1 MTYADTLARIEA
13 ARRAVPEIVAEAR
26 RVALEEARARMVADW
41 PRRTGRSGDAW
52 DVSDRGLVNTVDYV
66 PYVHDGLVDS
76 LVPRVLAE
84 VEPLFTAEVH
94 RRLDGAL
101 GG

>member
-13 ARRAVPEIVAEAR
+13 ARRAVPEIVDAAR
-26 RVALEEARARMVADW
+26 RVALEEARSRVVVRW
-41 PRRTGRSGDAW
+41 PRDTGESGDAW
-52 DVSDRGLVNTVDYV
+52 RATNAGLSNDAPYT
-66 PYVHDGLVDS
+66 PYVHGGLADR
-76 LVPRVLAE
+76 LVPEVLEE